1 MLATSPGDFRMSYRH
16 LILDIDKSRHVATVT
31 LNKPERLN
39 AIDQQDKVD
48 ILDVIDRLQQDD
60 DVWVIVWTGAG
71 RGFCSGADLQGPRPE
86 ALDTPLNELLD
97 EDSWIAHQG
106 KALYAVDKPMIA
118 AVNGVAAGAGFS
130 LALCCDLR
138 IGTPHSRFVT
148 VFQERSLPPEGGMS
162 FLLSRIVGLSR
173 AMDLSLT
180 SRRVDAEEAFRI
192 GLLDRLVPT
201 EELMST
207 AHALADRM
215 CQLPPAAVRVSKRAI
230 RLGLEAT
237 FAEASANET
246 RYGSLARRAKHD
258 AEESAKAF
266 VERRAPHYR
275 GR

>member
-1 MLATSPGDFRMSYRH
+1 MSYRH